1 MALCLLSCSSS
12 GQDDPFIPEPQ
23 QVGISFGGNSDPGRM
38 LILVQKMV
46 KRDWKVFFLPLKFG
60 DTRPK
65 MKMEAPTLLSKT

>member
-23 QVGISFGGNSDPGRM
+23 QVGISFGGADRGK
-38 LILVQKMV
+38 LLVLVQEKV
-46 KRDWKVFFLPLKFG
+46 KRDWKAFFLPLKFG